1 MRPDLRPGRQGL
13 AMDVYFYEVFEEE
26 ARLLKSLIGDRLEF
40 GLTDRTIQES
50 GHRQPPARLISVRTQ
65 SIIPVDWQ
73 DRLDGVLSRTTGFDN
88 LKAYRNAIS
97 VPVALGYLEEYATR
111 AVAEQAVLMMLSLM
125 RKLPLQLERFRR
137 FERDGLTGKEC
148 QNRHLLVVGVG
159 RIGSEIVR
167 IGQGLGMQVRGVD
180 IVRRHSF
187 VEYVEPDE
195 GLAWA
200 EVIICAMNLTEDNYH
215 YFFYEV
221 LKKAAAGVIFI
232 NIARGEHAPLAD
244 LLRLLKEGH
253 LGGLGLDVFEDE
265 AEVGTAMRTGRP
277 EQSEKAAIV
286 ARLLKYPNVILTP
299 HNAFNTAEAL
309 ERKARFSVEEIF
321 YFLEHR
327 TFHNS
332 V

>member
-1 MRPDLRPGRQGL
+1 
-13 AMDVYFYEVFEEE
+13 MDVYFYEVFEEE

>member
-1 MRPDLRPGRQGL
+1 
-13 AMDVYFYEVFEEE
+13 MDVYFYEVFEEE
-26 ARLLKSLIGDRLEF
+26 ARLIKSLVGDRLEF

-65 SIIPVDWQ
+65 SVIPLAWQ

-88 LKAYRNAIS
+88 LKAYKHVITA
-97 VPVALGYLEEYATR
+97 PVALGYLEEYATR
-111 AVAEQAVLMMLSLM
+111 AVAEQAVLMMLALL
-125 RKLPLQLERFRR
+125 RKLPRQLEQFKR

-148 QNRHLLVVGVG
+148 QHRHLLVVGVG
-159 RIGSEIVR
+159 RIGGEVVR
-167 IGQGLGMQVRGVD
+167 LGQGLGMQVRGVD

-187 VEYVEPDE
+187 VQYVEPGD
-195 GLAWA
+195 GLPWA
-200 EVIICAMNLTEDNYH
+200 EVIVCAMNLTEENYH
-215 YFFYEV
+215 YFSYEV
-221 LKKAAAGVIFI
+221 LKKAPTGVIFI

-253 LGGLGLDVFEDE
+253 LGGLGLDVFEEE
-265 AEVGTAMRTGRP
+265 AEVGTAMRTGRLDK
-277 EQSEKAAIV
+277 SEKAAIV

-321 YFLEHR
+321 HFLKHR
-327 TFHNS
+327 AFRNS

>member
-1 MRPDLRPGRQGL
+1 
-13 AMDVYFYEVFEEE
+13 MDVYFYEVFEEE
-26 ARLLKSLIGDRLEF
+26 ARLIKSLVGDRLEF
-40 GLTDRTIQES
+40 GLTDRTVQES

-65 SIIPVDWQ
+65 SVIPLDWQ

-88 LKAYRNAIS
+88 LKAYKHAIS
-97 VPVALGYLEEYATR
+97 APVALGYLEEYATR
-111 AVAEQAVLMMLSLM
+111 AVAEQAVLMMLALL
-125 RKLPLQLERFRR
+125 RKLPRQLEQFRR

-148 QNRHLLVVGVG
+148 QQRHLLVVGVG
-159 RIGSEIVR
+159 RIGGEIVR
-167 IGQGLGMQVRGVD
+167 LSQGLGMKVRGVD

-187 VEYVEPDE
+187 VEYVEPGD
-195 GLAWA
+195 GLPWA
-200 EVIICAMNLTEDNYH
+200 EVIVCAMNLTEENYH
-215 YFFYEV
+215 YFSYEV
-221 LKKAAAGVIFI
+221 LKKAPAGVIFI

-253 LGGLGLDVFEDE
+253 LGGLGLDVFEEE
-265 AEVGTAMRTGRP
+265 AEVGTAMRTGRLDK
-277 EQSEKAAIV
+277 SEKAAIV

-321 YFLEHR
+321 HFLEHR
-327 TFHNS
+327 AFRNS